1 MDLQKKRILT
11 ADEASEYTGY
21 AKTYILSLTSSGKI
35 PFAKPNGR
43 KVFIEREKLE
53 DWMLSKPDK
62 TKTQKEAAKNG

>member
-1 MDLQKKRILT
+1 MDLQTKRILT

-53 DWMLSKPDK
+53 AWMLGNTNK
-62 TKTQKEAAKNG
+62 TNTQEEVDNG